1 MNLLFSFQIV
11 DGVLVWRKFVGFD
24 YHLGLFFLKKFSF
37 SYGLQVF
44 FNLSYEFLS
53 VCIYVPGVS

>member
-24 YHLGLFFLKKFSF
+24 YHLGLFFKKKIFLF
-37 SYGLQVF
+37 LWAAGF
-44 FNLSYEFLS
+44 F
-53 VCIYVPGVS
+53 